1 MVVLALALGYFAFD
15 KFILSQSRETTIAEE
30 LLNLLAKIPKV
41 AEYLNV
47 AHILEGSVR
56 KPCDGSVI
64 FLCTGGPILVE
75 LDAGSGEIS
84 CPT

>member
-1 MVVLALALGYFAFD
+1 LGISISVEYALIHSREATSRFPR
-15 KFILSQSRETTIAEE
+15 SQSD
-30 LLNLLAKIPKV
+30 LS
-41 AEYLNV
+41 V

-56 KPCDGSVI
+56 KSCDGSVI
-64 FLCTGGPILVE
+64 FLCAGGPILVE